1 MGKIKIIY
9 ADPPWHYNDR
19 ALAGKRGASCK
30 YPVMSVD
37 DIKNLKIQLPKKHY
51 RNSLFIKD
59 IAHKNCCLFLWA
71 TAPQLPVAFDV
82 IKAWGFDYKTI
93 AFTWVKKTKNGKSFI
108 GMGHYT
114 RANAEL
120 CLLATRGK
128 VEVLDHSIS
137 QIVETIP
144 EKHSKKPDVI
154 RDLIVKLCGRVPRI
168 ELFARQQT
176 KGWLAWGN
184 QL

>member
-93 AFTWVKKTKNGKSFI
+93 AFTWVKKTKNGKDFHRLKVINDDYQTSWVRVWGRPYEEI
-108 GMGHYT
+108 MPYT
-114 RANAEL
+114 FWVA
-120 CLLATRGK
+120 
-128 VEVLDHSIS
+128 
-137 QIVETIP
+137 
-144 EKHSKKPDVI
+144 DVAH
-154 RDLIVKLCGRVPRI
+154 DESWGYSTTCYKMKRV
-168 ELFARQQT
+168 T
-176 KGWLAWGN
+176 SVD
-184 QL
+184 